1 MVGLP
6 RFLKRFVRMQ
16 SARSS
21 VARSGDGGVRGW
33 RDGVAGMRCPRWKA
47 PPEHPAGYYH
57 CVSRVV
63 DRRFAFEALERQK
76 FRQFLGEYA
85 AFCGV
90 RILTWCVLSNH
101 FHLLVIRHLHN

>member
-1 MVGLP
+1 
-6 RFLKRFVRMQ
+6 
-16 SARSS
+16 
-21 VARSGDGGVRGW
+21 
-33 RDGVAGMRCPRWKA
+33 MRCPRWKA

-101 FHLLVIRHLHN
+101 FHLLLEVPRKPDEPPPLEALIARLDFLSSAAVSAAAARHPS